1 MANDKIEDG
10 QRLLTEEERQR
21 IRDVLD
27 GSVILGLPEDM
38 YPTLMGDTD
47 FQRKPKHAKT
57 EPISE
62 LRMLMQ
68 PAVWVEVTGEQSATY
83 EFQNIPTNQAN
94 TIVRELLAP
103 MLERFLSKNAD
114 YGDCFDG
121 MSLGPKAEFVR
132 MWNKFGKLKQ
142 VLWDGKTLEYE
153 QVTEVLDDLLGH
165 ILLARFG
172 LMNPSDKVD

>member
-1 MANDKIEDG
+1 MDDQIEDKR
-10 QRLLTEEERQR
+10 RLLTEEERQR
-21 IRDVLD
+21 IRGVLD
-27 GSVILGLPEDM
+27 NSIILDM
-38 YPTLMGDTD
+38 DVEVETYYNLGEPS
-47 FQRKPKHAKT
+47 RPKHAKA
-57 EPISE
+57 EPTSE
-62 LRMLMQ
+62 LRVLMQ

-94 TIVRELLAP
+94 VIVRELLAP